1 MRDRHRTSP
10 EKQKMTEQTPQ
21 ETLDIESD
29 DRRSFLKKG
38 ALATGALAL
47 GLGSAGSASA
57 QNRNVL
63 VYTYDYHPNVEF
75 RVTHSLEQSTT
86 VRLLERPGGGTVP
99 EISQPDNYNGYI
111 IRYLLGGGFNGGRGG
126 QGQITTFLFTQGRSL
141 SQGTT
146 HRLSGNASVFSST
159 LNLLSTTIRGRGGG
173 GGTTSGGTT
182 TT

>member
-1 MRDRHRTSP
+1 
-10 EKQKMTEQTPQ
+10 MTEQTPQ
-21 ETLDIESD
+21 EPTETDSD

-57 QNRNVL
+57 QSRNVL

-75 RVTHSLEQSTT
+75 RVTHSLEKATT

-111 IRYLLGGGFNGGRGG
+111 IRYLLGGGSG
-126 QGQITTFLFTQGRSL
+126 QGQISSFIFLQGGAL

-146 HRLSGNASVFSST
+146 HRFSGNASIFSSE
-159 LNLLSTTIRGRGGG
+159 LNLLSTSIRGGGGG